1 MNVVSILYVI
11 KTVLG
16 VLYILLLLY
25 EETLA
30 VFGRNVLHEIYI
42 YIHTRSLTVSETLAT
57 AVLSI

>member
-42 YIHTRSLTVSETLAT
+42 YIYIQEV
-57 AVLSI
+57 